1 MGTEYD
7 DNSGSARALKID
19 SNDLIYAIY
28 GTKGALVSLASSSG
42 AE

>member
-7 DNSGSARALKID
+7 ENSGSARALKID

-28 GTKGALVSLASSSG
+28 GTKGAIVNLNSSG